1 MMVCPKL
8 APLLGCSLFL
18 TVVWRHTDVRTTLT
32 HLPDFCQLS
41 HKGFFDPS
49 FLACFLC
56 FWVLLSPGSRH
67 LFSDSQ
73 SCCRDARLPLT
84 AFSCQIHLYSLF
96 IFLVFGNPVACAFS
110 IFWWVQL
117 PFSWVPIPLLHFSS
131 LGDQTSV
138 FLLTVSLAL
147 VFHSLN

>member
-18 TVVWRHTDVRTTLT
+18 TVVWCHTDVRTTLT

-84 AFSCQIHLYSLF
+84 AFSCQIHLYSL
-96 IFLVFGNPVACAFS
+96 L
-110 IFWWVQL
+110 
-117 PFSWVPIPLLHFSS
+117 SS
-131 LGDQTSV
+131 LSLEIQLLV
-138 FLLTVSLAL
+138 PFLSSGEFNFLFPEFPSPSFISLL
-147 VFHSLN
+147 WETRLQFSY